1 MKILIAG
8 GTSFVG
14 RAIALS
20 AHAAGHQV
28 TVINRGRT
36 PSDLPTSI
44 EHLIGDR
51 TKDLSALDGRSF
63 DATIDSTAYR
73 PSDVD
78 ALGAALSGRGGH
90 HLQISSVSA
99 YKSPDFMG
107 GTEDTM
113 SLWSPESA
121 PSDPNAPITGETYGP
136 LKAACERRAAEIFG
150 PVTIV
155 RPTFVVGGHDAS
167 LRYPYWVARLA
178 RGGRVIVPATPAVA
192 VQLIDARDLAH
203 FCVQLVESATLG
215 AFHTA
220 GPNFTTNF
228 LDLVEQTAAAVAPA
242 GTELVHVDADVIL
255 ASTVADKFPLWTGR
269 DTETDLAVDA
279 SKAVAAGLTFRPL
292 ADTARE
298 TLDWWGDR
306 EWPAHWLSDSDEK
319 SLLAS
324 L

>member
-1 MKILIAG
+1 MNILIAG

-14 RAIALS
+14 RAIALA

-28 TVINRGRT
+28 TVINRGQT

-51 TKDLSALDGRSF
+51 TKNLSALNGRTF

-78 ALGAALSGRGGH
+78 ALGTALNGRGGH
-90 HLQISSVSA
+90 HLEISSVSA
-99 YKSPDFMG
+99 YQSPDFVG
-107 GTEDTM
+107 GTEETM
-113 SLWSPESA
+113 ALWSPESA

-136 LKAACERRAAEIFG
+136 LKAACERRAAEVFG
-150 PVTIV
+150 PTTIV
-155 RPTFVVGGHDAS
+155 RPTFVVGAHDAT

-178 RGGRVIVPATPAVA
+178 RGGRVIVPAAPSVA
-192 VQLIDARDLAH
+192 VQWIDARDLAH
-203 FCVQLVESATLG
+203 FCVQLVAGSTLG

-228 LDLVEQTAAAVAPA
+228 LDLVEQTAAAVAPT
-242 GTELVHVDADVIL
+242 GTELVRVEADVIL
-255 ASTVADKFPLWTGR
+255 SSSVAQKFPLWTGR
-269 DTETDLAVDA
+269 ETETDLAVDA
-279 SKAVAAGLTFRPL
+279 AKAVAAGLTFRPL

-298 TLDWWGDR
+298 TLEWWGER
-306 EWPAHWLSDSDEK
+306 EWPAHWLSAGDEEA
-319 SLLAS
+319 LLAS
-324 L
+324 Q